1 MIRTQDDF
9 EETAALLN
17 PDLQSGLEQSRPAS
31 AASTPS
37 KFSHGHGNDGSSA
50 KSSRGSRLLASATPG
65 LTRRKLFSYRQLSA
79 WLLTQ
84 QPDCLH
90 DDCRVGERQFWHPI
104 MIPFVKVLRHD
115 MSVWKSGLSGFS
127 TKNHMIFFYDSGFIL
142 LLLNICSFLT
152 FKYFPSTFPP
162 LHYSVQHYKVWKRK
176 ISYNTKLC
184 FCWERLSVIDKAES
198 RSMWKLLSYLQV
210 GIVYSISPVYKI
222 PKGVAMASQAAAGSK
237 QL

>member
-127 TKNHMIFFYDSGFIL
+127 TKNHMIFFLRFWFYFALAKHLFFPNFQVLS
-142 LLLNICSFLT
+142 
-152 FKYFPSTFPP
+152 KYFPTSA
-162 LHYSVQHYKVWKRK
+162 L
-176 ISYNTKLC
+176 LC
-184 FCWERLSVIDKAES
+184 TAL
-198 RSMWKLLSYLQV
+198 
-210 GIVYSISPVYKI
+210 
-222 PKGVAMASQAAAGSK
+222 
-237 QL
+237 